1 MALLQAERI
10 KELEE
15 ATRLADQ
22 MDLLVAEVA
31 AQGGRT
37 AEVEAETDVVPWL
50 PLPPPPQTPLPCY
63 TPMPCCIPPP
73 CYIPLPCYT
82 LLPCYTSL
90 TR

>member
-50 PLPPPPQTPLPCY
+50 PLPTPPK
-63 TPMPCCIPPP
+63 PP
-73 CYIPLPCYT
+73 CLATRPC
-82 LLPCYTSL
+82 LAASHHLATSPYL
-90 TR
+90 ATPFYLATPP